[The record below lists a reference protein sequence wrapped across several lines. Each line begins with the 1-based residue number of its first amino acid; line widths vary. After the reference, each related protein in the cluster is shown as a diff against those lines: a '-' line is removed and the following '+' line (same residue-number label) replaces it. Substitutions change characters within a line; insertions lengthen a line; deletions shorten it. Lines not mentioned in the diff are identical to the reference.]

1 MEILSSLYSKDVW
14 QDFLQY
20 KTEKQHISKTR
31 QKELTEY
38 IREGGYLPVL
48 DAMKAPD
55 YGCPVPAKKEIN
67 KGGVSKKRVVYSFPE
82 DFGNV
87 LKIIAWQL
95 YKYDDLFADNCYAF
109 RRNHGV
115 RNAMKRILRTR
126 DISAKYCLKVDIS
139 NYFNSID
146 VPLLLKKLVFLK
158 GEDAALYRLFETMLS
173 ADKAWEN
180 GQLITEKRG
189 AMAGTPVSPFFAN
202 VYLMDVDW
210 YFEERGVLYFRYSDD
225 ILIFANSL
233 EELQEY
239 RQILYRKIEEHHLKL
254 NPARVHISAPR
265 ESWEFL
271 GFCYDQGEIDL
282 SANTIQKMK
291 DKIRRKAK
299 ALRRWQ
305 SRKGLT
311 GEKAAKG
318 FIKAM
323 NHKFFDSGDGTEFSW
338 SRWFFPNL
346 TTDRG
351 LREIDGYMQQY
362 IRYCVTGRH
371 YKGNFRIPYE
381 QLKEWGYRN
390 LVHEFYD
397 TRVKRSEL
405 VPACRIRVLTC

>member
-1 MEILSSLYSKDVW
+1 MEILSSLYSEEVW
-14 QDFLQY
+14 QEFLQY
-20 KTEKQHISKTR
+20 KTEKQHISKTE
-31 QKELTEY
+31 QKKLAEY
-38 IREGGYLPVL
+38 IRGGRYLPAL
-48 DAMKAPD
+48 DAMKELK
-55 YGCPVPAKKEIN
+55 YRCPVPVKKEIN

-82 DFGNV
+82 DFSNV
-87 LKIIAWQL
+87 LKVIAWQL

-115 RNAMKRILRTR
+115 RDAMKRILRTK
-126 DISAKYCLKVDIS
+126 DISSKYCLKVDIS

-146 VPLLLKKLVFLK
+146 VPLLLKKLVFLM
-158 GEDAALYRLFETMLS
+158 GEDASLYGLFENMLS
-173 ADKAWEN
+173 ADEAWEN

-202 VYLMDVDW
+202 VYLMDVDR

-233 EELQEY
+233 EQLQEY
-239 RQILYRKIEEHHLKL
+239 RQILYHKVEEHRLKL
-254 NPARVHISAPR
+254 NPAKVHVSTPG
-265 ESWEFL
+265 EPWEFL
-271 GFCYDQGEIDL
+271 GFCYDHGEIDL

-346 TTDRG
+346 TTHRG
-351 LREIDGYMQQY
+351 LREIDCYMQQY

-371 YKGNFRIPYE
+371 YKGNFRVPYE

-390 LVHEFYD
+390 LVHEFYE
-397 TRVKRSEL
+397 K
-405 VPACRIRVLTC
+405 

>member
-180 GQLITEKRG
+180 GQLITEK
-189 AMAGTPVSPFFAN
+189 
-202 VYLMDVDW
+202 
-210 YFEERGVLYFRYSDD
+210 
-225 ILIFANSL
+225 
-233 EELQEY
+233 
-239 RQILYRKIEEHHLKL
+239 
-254 NPARVHISAPR
+254 
-265 ESWEFL
+265 
-271 GFCYDQGEIDL
+271 
-282 SANTIQKMK
+282 
-291 DKIRRKAK
+291 
-299 ALRRWQ
+299 
-305 SRKGLT
+305 
-311 GEKAAKG
+311 
-318 FIKAM
+318 
-323 NHKFFDSGDGTEFSW
+323 
-338 SRWFFPNL
+338 
-346 TTDRG
+346 
-351 LREIDGYMQQY
+351 
-362 IRYCVTGRH
+362 
-371 YKGNFRIPYE
+371 
-381 QLKEWGYRN
+381 
-390 LVHEFYD
+390 
-397 TRVKRSEL
+397 KRSNGGNTGVTLFRKCVSDGCGL
-405 VPACRIRVLTC
+405 VF

>member
-1 MEILSSLYSKDVW
+1 MEILSLLYSEAAW
-14 QDFLQY
+14 QDFLQH
-20 KTEKQHISKTR
+20 KTQKQHISKTE
-31 QKELTEY
+31 QKGLEAY
-38 IREGGYLPVL
+38 IYGRRYLAVL
-48 DAMKAPD
+48 DAMKEPD
-55 YGCPVPAKKEIN
+55 YSCPVPVKREIN
-67 KGGVSKKRVVYSFPE
+67 KGGVSRKRVVYSYPE
-82 DFGNV
+82 DFTVV
-87 LKIIAWQL
+87 LKNIAFSL
-95 YKYDDLFADNCYAF
+95 YKYDGLFAENCYAF

-115 RNAMKRILRTR
+115 RDAIKRILRTK
-126 DISAKYCLKVDIS
+126 DISSKYCLKVDIS

-146 VPLLLKKLVFLK
+146 VPLLLSKLAFLK
-158 GEDAALYRLFETMLS
+158 EEDASLYALFEGMLTTDQ
-173 ADKAWEN
+173 ALEN
-180 GQLITEKRG
+180 GHTVTEKRG

-202 VYLMDVDW
+202 VYLMDVDR

-225 ILIFANSL
+225 ILIFADSA

-239 RQILYRKIEEHHLKL
+239 RQILYRKIEEHQLRL
-254 NPARVHISAPR
+254 NSAKVHISAPG
-265 ESWEFL
+265 ESFEFL
-271 GFCYDQGEIDL
+271 GLCYDHGEIDL
-282 SANTIQKMK
+282 SANTIRKMK

-305 SRKGLT
+305 SRKGLS

-351 LREIDGYMQQY
+351 LKEIDRYMQQY

-371 YKGNFRIPYE
+371 YKGNYRMPYE

-390 LVHEFYD
+390 LVHEFYEKE
-397 TRVKRSEL
+397 RKVGY
-405 VPACRIRVLTC
+405 I